1 MGVRLSTEAI
11 VPVSS
16 RLTLLPP
23 DLHNHV
29 AHPLPQGCGKVEA
42 PIGANPFRT
51 KSQMVQISTQMAQ
64 IRSTFNQRGTP
75 TSLPCRR
82 EAICNICESICEIDG
97 VVRRVAERFCERPIE
112 LSRWCGLYGD

>member
-82 EAICNICESICEIDG
+82 EAICQSMCSMCGFRDHPNHQDTK
-97 VVRRVAERFCERPIE
+97 ERKKA
-112 LSRWCGLYGD
+112 LGDFLVSW